1 MRQITINE
9 THGVI
14 ETDTDTALMNEMM
27 AGYLRTPAPRAIVL
41 PLPVMVDQLK
51 NWLVQAD
58 TNAWSH
64 FEVNYASQRN
74 EMRCSLA
81 TAGESVRCICESR
94 CCSALELLDKCKG
107 NIPEDAAHLDD
118 VPDARAAARI
128 LEELSQTL
136 ASDDAI
142 RAAWEDLV
150 TDARKKCTV
159 DGSVTNRI
167 AILRSIERRRGVD
180 PDKSCRELAAYLESG
195 REPYELQADVTPV
208 ATRIGIALEKA
219 LEPPKRGHVVWW
231 IGLGDVVI
239 FDRTELGSV
248 TLLDAT
254 WHMGN
259 LGPNRPGFPYKE
271 ELASIDESG
280 KGLFEPIGRDD
291 PWQGTTVLA
300 RVDLGESSFT
310 GSYQKALELL
320 GATLLSEIAGT
331 DLGLPRTTSAA
342 SIVDGQVANMRYLSN
357 KPPSWDTERW
367 IGSNMAQILGESPRA
382 TIPALMGQERP
393 YLYLS
398 ALRKFERASLPLH
411 DVWLPQNTYFPRSTW
426 ESSVDLF
433 AQSLADLASWSGISD
448 LRKRL
453 VNLLAYR
460 DYDSDVRDGVRCCL
474 HSDFGVVDVDL
485 RRRLD
490 AGIKATRGEPQ
501 AWLEYINEHKGEL
514 ESLCPSWEKGRVGQ
528 CLSSTADAGLMRDF
542 DNRHIEER
550 RLQNKRLRFARNC
563 IQHSHH
569 CEDEIEESVLPFAEE
584 VCGLGLSIA
593 RQSAYHGTTFATEL
607 ASWEQDEK
615 EIRKA
620 GGPLGYWTAQAR
632 S

>member
-1 MRQITINE
+1 MNE

-14 ETDTDTALMNEMM
+14 ETDTDTVLMNEMM
-27 AGYLRTPAPRAIVL
+27 AGYLRTPAPRAIAL
-41 PLPVMVDQLK
+41 PLPIMVDQLK

-58 TNAWSH
+58 TNAWRH
-64 FEVNYASQRN
+64 FEENYETQRN

-81 TAGESVRCICESR
+81 AAGESVRCICESR
-94 CCSALELLDKCKG
+94 CRSALELLDKCGG
-107 NIPEDAAHLDD
+107 NIPEGTNHLDD
-118 VPDARAAARI
+118 VPDARAAAKI
-128 LEELSQTL
+128 LEELSKTFS
-136 ASDDAI
+136 SDDAI
-142 RAAWEDLV
+142 RAAWGDLV

-167 AILRSIERRRGVD
+167 AILRSIERRRSVD
-180 PDKSCRELAAYLESG
+180 PDKSCRELATYLESG
-195 REPYELQADVTPV
+195 REPYEPQADAAPIT
-208 ATRIGIALEKA
+208 TRIGIALEKA

-239 FDRTELGSV
+239 SHRAELGPV

-259 LGPNRPGFPYKE
+259 LGPDRFDFPHKE
-271 ELASIDESG
+271 ELTSIDEPS

-300 RVDLGESSFT
+300 RVDLGDSSLT

-342 SIVDGQVANMRYLSN
+342 SIVDGQVAEVRYLSN
-357 KPPSWDTERW
+357 KPPTWDTERW
-367 IGSNMAQILGESPRA
+367 IGSHMARRFNESLRA
-382 TIPALMGQERP
+382 TIPALMGQERSWC
-393 YLYLS
+393 LYLS

-411 DVWLPQNTYFPRSTW
+411 DVWLPQNTYFSRSMW
-426 ESSVDLF
+426 ESSIDLF
-433 AQSLADLASWSGISD
+433 TQSLADLASWSGISN
-448 LRKRL
+448 LRERL
-453 VNLLAYR
+453 VNLVAYR
-460 DYDSDVRDGVRCCL
+460 DYDSGVRDVVRCCL
-474 HSDFGVVDVDL
+474 HSDFGVGDGDL

-490 AGIKATRGEPQ
+490 AGIRATRGKPR
-501 AWLEYINEHKGEL
+501 AWLEYVNEHKREL
-514 ESLCPSWEKGRVGQ
+514 ESLCPSWERDRVGR
-528 CLSSTADAGLMRDF
+528 CLSSIADAGLMRDF

-550 RLQNKRLRFARNC
+550 QLQNDRLRFARNC

-584 VCGLGLSIA
+584 VCGFGLSIV
-593 RQSAYHGTTFATEL
+593 RQSVYHGTTFEAEL

-620 GGPLGYWTAQAR
+620 GGLLGYWTAQAR
-632 S
+632 SWL